1 MYYLIDLYQLSRIP
15 FESKTTLLTYW
26 RFRLYRDH
34 CFGEAPP
41 LNFRDLNVTGNDVYA
56 TEFDG
61 PWLRRFQVVDEAGR
75 SQDIRT
81 WTKEIKEVNRARLTE
96 YKKYRPNSEYHEGRG
111 V

>member
-1 MYYLIDLYQLSRIP
+1 MYQLSRIP
-15 FESKTTLLTYW
+15 FESKTILLTYW

-61 PWLRRFQVVDEAGR
+61 PWLRRFQVVDE
-75 SQDIRT
+75 
-81 WTKEIKEVNRARLTE
+81 NRYFILSKLIIAVCL
-96 YKKYRPNSEYHEGRG
+96 YKVKKNI
-111 V
+111 